1 MGDIKHVNKWLPKRL
16 WQRHKKKAGGILR
29 RGRWVFRDPRDQR
42 KHPGGWVNW
51 TGHGGAGGG
60 GGLQW
65 KDHRVCTSS
74 GLPREEK
81 QALRALLVY
90 AQHLSEGRMSR
101 ELPRWKILDLEGALD
116 LTNVFKERETFVQ
129 VRYNRGGVPVSQWQM
144 AAQVLGP
151 APVPS
156 PSPRRLTIDRTY
168 RGSRAH
174 WEHLCETQTRD
185 LRLREVDPFA

>member
-16 WQRHKKKAGGILR
+16 WQRHKQKAGGILR
-29 RGRWVFRDPRDQR
+29 RGRWVFRDSGDQI
-42 KHPGGWVNW
+42 KHPGEWLNW
-51 TGHGGAGGG
+51 TGLSVGQG

-65 KDHRVCTSS
+65 KDHQACTSS
-74 GLPREEK
+74 GLPRKEK

-101 ELPRWKILDLEGALD
+101 ELPRWKSLDLEGALD

-129 VRYNRGGVPVSQWQM
+129 VRYNRGGVPASKRQV

-156 PSPRRLTIDRTY
+156 PSPRSLRIDRTY
-168 RGSRAH
+168 RGSRTH
-174 WEHLCETQTRD
+174 WEHLCETQMRD